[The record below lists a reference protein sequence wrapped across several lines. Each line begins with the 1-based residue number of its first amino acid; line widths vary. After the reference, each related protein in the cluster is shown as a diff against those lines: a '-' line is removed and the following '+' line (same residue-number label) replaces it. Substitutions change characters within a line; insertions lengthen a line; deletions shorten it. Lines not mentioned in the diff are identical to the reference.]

1 MEGYED
7 ESARNLASGS
17 RVYAEERQHVLRNK
31 RTGQKIIISGRRVK
45 VMLEEIRRRDVFG
58 VFSEMHLTNQYPIV
72 FTELNSLQRSL
83 L

>member
-17 RVYAEERQHVLRNK
+17 RVMQEERRHVLRNK
-31 RTGQKIIISGRRVK
+31 RTGQKIISRRRVK
-45 VMLEEIRRRDVFG
+45 VVLEEIRRRDVFG

>member
-17 RVYAEERQHVLRNK
+17 RVMREERRHVLRSK
-31 RTGQKIIISGRRVK
+31 RIGQKIISGRRVK
-45 VMLEEIRRRDVFG
+45 VTLEEIRRRDALG
-58 VFSEMHLTNQYPIV
+58 VFSEMHLTNQYLIV